1 MSIWQAIT
9 RKTTHSRTPR
19 FLPMWR
25 TWPARGR
32 RAFACNPTDHIPGS
46 TPTTYSGSVDIV
58 NQANSPYGAGWSLD
72 NVEQL
77 VSVSG
82 GMMLVNPDGTSLYFA
97 NNDSGGYITPAG
109 DFSTLTLSNGVYTRT
124 LTDGTQINFNSSG
137 QETSSVDRD
146 GNTTTF
152 GYTNGLLTSIT
163 DMNGQ
168 VTTLSYT
175 NGQLT
180 SITDPA
186 SRTASLSYT
195 GAQLTG
201 ITDPGSNLWTYGYDP
216 TNDLTSLTDPN
227 TNTTSFTY
235 NFADRVSS
243 ITQPDNTTESLIAEQ
258 MNGLAAPGTGTSG
271 NPAPA
276 VLLATGDQA
285 QFTDGNNN
293 VWTTG
298 LDWLGFGLAVDS
310 IDPLGD
316 TSLTYID
323 NNGLAW
329 MSADALGRRT
339 RNFFDSK
346 GNTTE
351 SVAADDTVQLYQYN
365 QFAEVTQYT
374 DQENNITAYTY
385 NTKVDLTQTTDALN
399 DITTYVENS
408 VGLVTSTTDP
418 NGNTTNY
425 TYNSLNELTGV
436 TNALNQTTTYAYT
449 TAGPLSSTRDAL
461 GFTTTYNYNAYNQL
475 IGKALPDTPGV
486 FSTYNYTYD
495 KVGNELSSTDPLNH
509 TTNYTYNAVNEMTSS
524 TNALGYTTT
533 YGYNPVGEEIS
544 SSNPL
549 NDTTVYGYN
558 AANELT
564 SVTDPMGNITAYTY
578 DAAGEKTSVTDP
590 MGIYTEYTYTL
601 RGQLADTY
609 IGGNG
614 VLSAGAIKPYTQIQH
629 SVQLE
634 GSNGYGPCGC
644 LQSTTLY
651 QVSITAPPPP
661 SGAIQPLGGS
671 GSSGQSTSYQEDAL
685 NRITGVTDAMGN
697 TTTYGY
703 DKNSNRT
710 SMTDANG
717 NTTTYAYNE
726 LNQLTGVTNPLNQT
740 TTYGYNAVGEQTS
753 VTDELGNATTYTF
766 DGQGRILTAT
776 APNGGV
782 TTYKYDLAGNLLSLT
797 DPDGNV
803 TSYTYNSANELVST
817 TNPLGYVESDT
828 YNSAGEL
835 TSTTD
840 YNGNTIDYAY
850 NADGLETSETWA
862 NGNYTATFAYNADK
876 QLTSASDPFS
886 TYGYTY
892 NQFGYLAS
900 VSNAGTPAVPTV
912 TLSYNYDGYFNVA
925 SMSDSLGGNVN
936 YSYNNNNQMTGLG
949 LSLNGT
955 LDAQVT
961 LGYDGVGNL
970 TTMTR
975 TAPSANGDTISTS
988 LSYDKANELTNI
1000 THIDSTVGT
1009 TLATYNYTYNA
1020 GHQLTGYRDNG
1031 GNSLTYSYDANGEL
1045 TGATGTLAGSSYSS
1059 NWSYD
1064 LNGNRNMSGYSTG
1077 TGNQLLSDGIN
1088 NYTYDKNGN
1097 TLTQTNIATGTVTN
1111 YSWDYANRLTELKV
1125 VSSGG
1130 IVLNDEKFTY
1140 DMFGNRIGVSLNGS
1154 PTLYTVF
1161 NGSNPY
1167 MDFNGSGT
1175 LAERYLA
1182 NPNALS
1188 QYYGQVNASGTVQWF
1203 LTDNLNSI
1211 RQVISANGVS
1221 LDAITYDPWGNI
1233 VGQTNGGN
1241 GPRMLF
1247 AGGIYDPISGNYT
1260 DDRREVDPVDGR
1272 WLSQDPLSFQAGD
1285 SNLYSYV
1292 FNNSI
1297 AYTDPSGEFINL
1309 GFAAV
1314 GAGFGAVVGGGVA
1327 IWQGKSFKEVAKSA
1341 GKGAVIGG
1349 VGGLTFGVGLA
1360 AGGALAG
1367 AAGITA
1373 GSGIAASA
1381 AGATIVAGSGV
1392 LAGQVSRATG
1402 NLLDGLPLT
1411 CGLGNPKD
1419 MAIDAATSL
1428 LMFRVTAQFRQIP
1441 PSNMTSLGAFGRS
1454 RWTIPARNALRTTP
1468 AERAAIDQ
1476 IGKVHGCHTCGT
1488 RTPQPIPGRTTLFNA
1503 DHVPPRGPILAPQCP
1518 PCSNTQGGLVGQGM
1532 DRIQPNHIWSGAW
1545 AQGFW
1550 GPFWLLYNQQLVD
1563 DVLRN

>member
-1 MSIWQAIT
+1 LARLLEAKLQDIENKHVVTRSHLATPQKKLARFLFGSRDGSMSICQAMT
-9 RKTTHSRTPR
+9 RKPTHQRTPR
-19 FLPMWR
+19 FLPIWR

-58 NQANSPYGAGWSLD
+58 DRANSPYGAGWSLD

-97 NNDSGGYITPAG
+97 SNGSGGYITPAG
-109 DFSTLTLSNGVYTRT
+109 DFSTLTLTSGVYTRT

-137 QETSSVDRD
+137 QETSTVDRD

-168 VTTLSYT
+168 VTTLAYNSSNLLST
-175 NGQLT
+175 
-180 SITDPA
+180 ITDPA
-186 SRTASLSYT
+186 SRTATLTYT

-201 ITDPGSNLWTYGYDP
+201 ITDPGSNLWTYGYD
-216 TNDLTSLTDPN
+216 TGNDLTSLTDPN
-227 TNTTSFTY
+227 THPTSFTY

-329 MSADALGRRT
+329 MSTDALGRRT

-385 NTKVDLTQTTDALN
+385 NTKGDLTQTTDALN

-449 TAGPLSSTRDAL
+449 TAGQLSSTTDAL

-475 IGKALPDTPGV
+475 IGKTLPDTPGV

-710 SMTDANG
+710 SVTDANG
-717 NTTTYAYNE
+717 NTTTYAYNA

-753 VTDELGNATTYTF
+753 VTDALGNATTYTF

-850 NADGLETSETWA
+850 NADGLETSETWV

-886 TYGYTY
+886 TYSYTY

-900 VSNAGTPAVPTV
+900 VSNAGTPGVPTV

-925 SMSDSLGGNVN
+925 GMSDSLGGNIS

-975 TAPSANGDTISTS
+975 TAPAANGDTISTS
-988 LSYDKANELTNI
+988 LSYDKANELSNI
-1000 THIDSTVGT
+1000 THIDSTTST
-1009 TLATYNYTYNA
+1009 TLASYNYTYNV
-1020 GHQLTGYRDNG
+1020 GNQLTGYRDNG

-1045 TGATGTLAGSSYSS
+1045 TGASGTLAGSSYSG

-1111 YSWDYANRLTELKV
+1111 YSWDYANRLTEVKI

-1233 VGQTNGGN
+1233 VGQTNSGN
-1241 GPRMLF
+1241 APRILY
-1247 AGGIYDPISGNYT
+1247 AGGIADSLTGNVQFDARTYNPS
-1260 DDRREVDPVDGR
+1260 DAR
-1272 WLSQDPLSFQAGD
+1272 WLEQDPLGFAARD
-1285 SNLYSYV
+1285 ANLYRYV
-1292 FNNSI
+1292 SNDSMK
-1297 AYTDPSGEFINL
+1297 ATDPSGQAEFKIGGHIFYVHKNDPDPRPSDPHAHIGGPNSTTKVDINTGQIFKGTKATGRYIPRKVL
-1309 GFAAV
+1309 TTLRQQMRGKGLLCAAFVMLLAAPEVVQAGQERGSAGAAQAAGGVVFDTAIGTGESAAV
-1314 GAGFGAVVGGGVA
+1314 GMGIISAATAAGTTVTVSGTAVTSVAGAT
-1327 IWQGKSFKEVAKSA
+1327 
-1341 GKGAVIGG
+1341 G
-1349 VGGLTFGVGLA
+1349 VGGLVIVTA
-1360 AGGALAG
+1360 AGGYAVGNAIG
-1367 AAGITA
+1367 EIHVGGQTVHDH
-1373 GSGIAASA
+1373 IA
-1381 AGATIVAGSGV
+1381 
-1392 LAGQVSRATG
+1392 
-1402 NLLDGLPLT
+1402 DGMIW
-1411 CGLGNPKD
+1411 GLN
-1419 MAIDAATSL
+1419 
-1428 LMFRVTAQFRQIP
+1428 
-1441 PSNMTSLGAFGRS
+1441 
-1454 RWTIPARNALRTTP
+1454 
-1468 AERAAIDQ
+1468 
-1476 IGKVHGCHTCGT
+1476 
-1488 RTPQPIPGRTTLFNA
+1488 
-1503 DHVPPRGPILAPQCP
+1503 
-1518 PCSNTQGGLVGQGM
+1518 LVGL
-1532 DRIQPNHIWSGAW
+1532 W
-1545 AQGFW
+1545 
-1550 GPFWLLYNQQLVD
+1550 
-1563 DVLRN
+1563 